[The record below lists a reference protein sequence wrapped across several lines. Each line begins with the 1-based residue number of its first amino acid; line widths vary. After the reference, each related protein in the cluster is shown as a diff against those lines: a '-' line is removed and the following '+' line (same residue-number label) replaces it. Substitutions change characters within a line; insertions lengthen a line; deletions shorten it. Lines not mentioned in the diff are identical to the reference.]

1 MLMGYRD
8 NENMI
13 LFYRIKE
20 LIGKHVEQT
29 FSNFT
34 SFNRP
39 RRGKFRDPSGGF
51 SDFILEL

>member
-39 RRGKFRDPSGGF
+39 RRGEFRDPSGGF